1 MTAFFVGLDL
11 AQSQEST
18 AMNAPQTRVG
28 CDDGVLRCLERVVAI
43 RPQRVTNDPCLRWL
57 GVDERP
63 HLPKPYPNF
72 VIMLATT
79 EVGASQ
85 SGLQGF
91 WKALPLSEQ
100 TLQKRQV
107 RLGPDHPSTLRSM
120 NNLTVAYQAAD
131 QLDKAV
137 PLLERTLDK
146 QKTNLRPDHPDTLNT
161 MNNLAQAYQQAGRH
175 DRAEPLLWELLEQ
188 QRKKT
193 GPESPST
200 AGMLDRLGLN
210 LLQESKIHG

>member
-1 MTAFFVGLDL
+1 
-11 AQSQEST
+11 
-18 AMNAPQTRVG
+18 
-28 CDDGVLRCLERVVAI
+28 
-43 RPQRVTNDPCLRWL
+43 
-57 GVDERP
+57 
-63 HLPKPYPNF
+63 
-72 VIMLATT
+72 MLATT

-120 NNLTVAYQAAD
+120 NNLAVAYQAAG

-175 DRAEPLLWELLEQ
+175 DRAEPLLWELLEP

-193 GPESPST
+193 GPESPSS

-210 LLQESKIHG
+210 LLQESKILGGRLDPPRVSRHPGKEIARQLDNLQHTIHARWRPAGPEEVCRGRVAPSGGLRGDGKKGRRRSPREARSA